1 MKAIIAFLLATF
13 LSYQM
18 NGQETKITKPFT
30 IIGISNIDAK
40 GSRKSGEVTVSFL
53 ARNNSDKG
61 AELYISTN
69 KYNLKA
75 FDENSTEYHL
85 KAITIREKKEDIL
98 FAIPLRLKENDSAFC
113 HLYFI
118 GYNSR
123 SKYIKELFINTTLSI
138 DGTVIGDSVLTIK
151 SLPIQWK

>member
-1 MKAIIAFLLATF
+1 MKYIIAFLFAIPSLCE
-13 LSYQM
+13 L
-18 NGQETKITKPFT
+18 NGQELKITKPFS
-30 IIGISNIDAK
+30 IIDLSSVDAK

-53 ARNNSDKG
+53 AKNNSDKG
-61 AELYISTN
+61 AELYLSTN